1 LPYDIELIDGLPYT
15 GNNRLPYEIESI
27 DGPETYVPTVMG
39 LKQRFNRTWRNM
51 VVIKTSCST
60 KSKRKRAIGSQCY
73 CLPHWRRVVV
83 MPLSSRHV
91 VIVSLGRRVDVIVLR
106 CLFFWDMLSPLSS
119 RRINVDVIVMM
130 PLLRTCYRLPH
141 WRLVDVIVL
150 MPLLL
155 RHVSEPSS
163 ANEHYRNTLQP
174 AIFVGSLMSLRT

>member
-51 VVIKTSCST
+51 IVIKTSCST

-83 MPLSSRHV
+83 MPL
-91 VIVSLGRRVDVIVLR
+91 
-106 CLFFWDMLSPLSS
+106 F
-119 RRINVDVIVMM
+119 
-130 PLLRTCYRLPH
+130 RTWCYRLPRETC
-141 WRLVDVIVL
+141 WCDCTE

-155 RHVSEPSS
+155 RHVI
-163 ANEHYRNTLQP
+163 A
-174 AIFVGSLMSLRT
+174 SLVETY